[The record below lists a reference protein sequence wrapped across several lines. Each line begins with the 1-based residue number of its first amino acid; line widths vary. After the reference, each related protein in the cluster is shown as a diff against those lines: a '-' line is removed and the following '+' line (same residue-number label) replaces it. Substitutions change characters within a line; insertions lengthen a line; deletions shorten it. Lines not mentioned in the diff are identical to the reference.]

1 MIRWNTWVLL
11 VLLAALIGFAFY
23 WNNRKTQQAA
33 ATPTA
38 ASGSAGTASGPLFS
52 ASEGQPTDVKVQDS
66 TGKSVEVKRNLS
78 SQWVL
83 QAPIAGAADQAG
95 AEAAATQVTSL
106 QVLSSVQLGFDI
118 VGLDKPT
125 HIMTFT
131 FSGGKTHTLQV
142 GAETPIQ
149 DGYYSSLDKGPV
161 RIVDKAGID
170 ALIGLLDTPPYA
182 ATPTLPATL
191 LPPTLPG
198 ETSTAIPQATSA
210 SAGTAAPSA
219 SNTAA
224 APTPAATATSTP

>member
-23 WNNRKTQQAA
+23 WNNRKAQQAA

-38 ASGSAGTASGPLFS
+38 AAGGAGATSEPLFS

-66 TGKSVEVKRNLS
+66 TGKSVEVQRNLS
-78 SQWVL
+78 GQWVL

-106 QVLSSVQLGFDI
+106 QVLSSVQLGLDV

-125 HIMTFT
+125 HTMTFK
-131 FSGGKTHTLQV
+131 FSGGKTHTLTV

-149 DGYYSSLDKGPV
+149 DGYYSSLDNGPV
-161 RIVDKAGID
+161 KVVDKAGID
-170 ALIGLLDTPPYA
+170 ALVQMLDKPPYA

-191 LPPTLPG
+191 LPPTVPG
-198 ETSTAIPQATSA
+198 ETSTAVPEATL
-210 SAGTAAPSA
+210 PSA
-219 SNTAA
+219 VTPTVPAA
-224 APTPAATATSTP
+224 ATPTP